1 MEVRVMTAE
10 YRCDHPDPCGRYAE
24 GFAAGKEQAHW
35 EVRNA
40 GLGAHDASCGREACL
55 SAARVME
62 IWLETMATSDLQEDR
77 ALYEVFRAWVRER
90 GVRRLL
96 DES

>member
-1 MEVRVMTAE
+1 MTAE
-10 YRCDHPDPCGRYAE
+10 YRCDHPDPCACYAE
-24 GFAAGKEQAHW
+24 GFAAGRERAHW

-40 GLGAHDASCGREACL
+40 GLGVPDGGCGCDACM
-55 SAARVME
+55 SAARVLE
-62 IWLETMATSDLQEDR
+62 VLLETMATSDQQEDR

-96 DES
+96 DEG

>member
-1 MEVRVMTAE
+1 MTAE
-10 YRCDHPDPCGRYAE
+10 YRCDHPDPCACYAE
-24 GFAAGKEQAHW
+24 GFAAGRERAHW

-40 GLGAHDASCGREACL
+40 GLGVHDAGCGCDACM
-55 SAARVME
+55 SAARVLE
-62 IWLETMATSDLQEDR
+62 VLLETMATSDQQEDR

-96 DES
+96 DEG

>member
-1 MEVRVMTAE
+1 MTAE
-10 YRCDHPDPCGRYAE
+10 HRCDHPDPCGCYAE
-24 GFAAGKEQAHW
+24 GFAAGREKAHW

-40 GLGAHDASCGREACL
+40 GLGLHDAGCGCDACM
-55 SAARVME
+55 SAARVLE
-62 IWLETMATSDLQEDR
+62 VLLETMATSDRQEDR

-96 DES
+96 DEG